1 MYSSSCVF
9 NNYFRDDLYDM
20 FEKLTISAK
29 KKTDNLSEKLSSGK
43 NDTMET
49 PQDPD
54 ITEDSS
60 DDDNYMTAC
69 VLSLIYCV
77 LQSRED
83 ADEIENDE
91 GVSNFENP
99 EYNHA
104 EVSPLDQPEFQS
116 SPIEETNIVRT
127 ENEEDLSE
135 NLNEHPFAIIYDRY
149 FTLMN
154 AYCQS

>member
-104 EVSPLDQPEFQS
+104 EASPLDQPEFQS